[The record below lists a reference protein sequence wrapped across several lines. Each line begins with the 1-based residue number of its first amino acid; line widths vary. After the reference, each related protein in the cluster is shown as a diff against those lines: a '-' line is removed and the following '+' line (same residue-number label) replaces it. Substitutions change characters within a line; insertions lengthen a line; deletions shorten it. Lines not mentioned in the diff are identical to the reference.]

1 MWPSC
6 KVLPLIGFSEVL
18 LQGLHAL
25 QGSLLGLFLDPMDL
39 LLQGLQSHRL
49 LEGPLLGLLLGPVV
63 PLHEVLEDLGLHHRK
78 VLHHPDLVLVTEL
91 ELLVVP
97 LPYPTLLLNPLLD
110 FQG

>member
-1 MWPSC
+1 
-6 KVLPLIGFSEVL
+6 
-18 LQGLHAL
+18 
-25 QGSLLGLFLDPMDL
+25 
-39 LLQGLQSHRL
+39 
-49 LEGPLLGLLLGPVV
+49 VV

-97 LPYPTLLLNPLLD
+97 LPYPTLLMNLLLD